1 MLGLFGK
8 KDIKVVL
15 RLIGLTEKITCFNQN
30 KKSLIKAVITREY
43 SLLSDFRLYYIF
55 TIVRGE
61 RKT

>member
-15 RLIGLTEKITCFNQN
+15 RLIGLTEKITRFNQN

-43 SLLSDFRLYYIF
+43 SLKSHFRLYSVLLNGF
-55 TIVRGE
+55 
-61 RKT
+61 